1 MAIRTVGALQ
11 ELGPNLQNMFKLIFA
26 NQDLCKLIYYDTPDP
41 LSGNTI
47 VNPKVTLKDLVKVV
61 PDIGPNETAQTKLV
75 LVVGSGKIT
84 TSNDQYQT
92 LTMTMGV
99 YTPLKSWI
107 IKDANLRPFKILGL
121 LIETLD
127 GKTVQGL
134 GTIEARDFEISLLT
148 TEVSCYNLTIRIL
161 LNA

>member
-1 MAIRTVGALQ
+1 MANRTVGALK
-11 ELGPNLQNMFKLIFA
+11 ELGPNLQSMFSLIFA
-26 NQDLCKLIYYDTPDP
+26 NQDLCKLLYYDNPDP
-41 LSGNTI
+41 LSEPAI
-47 VNPKVTLKDLVKVV
+47 ENPKVTLKDLIRVT
-61 PDIGPNETAQTKLV
+61 PDIGINETAQTKLV
-75 LVVGSGKIT
+75 LVVGAGKIT

-92 LTMTMGV
+92 ITMTFGV

-127 GKTVQGL
+127 GAVVQGL
-134 GTIEARDFEISLLT
+134 GTIEAQNFEISLLT
-148 TEVSCYNLTIRIL
+148 TEVSCYNLTVKIT

>member
-1 MAIRTVGALQ
+1 MSIRTVGALQ
-11 ELGPNLQNMFKLIFA
+11 ELGVNLQSMFKLIFA

-75 LVVGSGKIT
+75 LVVGSGEIT
-84 TSNDQYQT
+84 TGNNQYQT
-92 LTMTMGV
+92 ITMTMGV

-134 GTIEARDFEISLLT
+134 GTIECQDFEISLLT
-148 TEVSCYNLTIRIL
+148 TEVSCYNLTIRIT

>member
-1 MAIRTVGALQ
+1 MANRTVGALK
-11 ELGPNLQNMFKLIFA
+11 ELGPNLQSMFSLIFA
-26 NQDLCKLIYYDTPDP
+26 NQDLCKLLYYDNPDP
-41 LSGNTI
+41 LSEPTI
-47 VNPKVTLKDLVKVV
+47 ENPKVTLKDLIRVT
-61 PDIGPNETAQTKLV
+61 PDIGINETAQTKLV
-75 LVVGSGKIT
+75 LVVGAGKIT

-92 LTMTMGV
+92 ITMTFGV

-127 GKTVQGL
+127 GAVVQGL
-134 GTIEARDFEISLLT
+134 GTIEAQNFEISLLT
-148 TEVSCYNLTIRIL
+148 TEVSCYNLTVKIT